1 VKKTPEQERD
11 EFDAAVDAMP
21 ADEQAIA
28 RALIAAVT
36 EVAPQLEPRLFY
48 AMPAFALDGKTICFF
63 QSATKF
69 KTRYC
74 TVGFTDSAKLDDG
87 TFWPTSYALSE
98 LTPQLEN
105 ELRKLLARA
114 VGK

>member
-1 VKKTPEQERD
+1 MKKTSEQERG
-11 EFDAAVDAMP
+11 EFDAAVEAMS
-21 ADEQAIA
+21 AGEQALA
-28 RALIAAVT
+28 RALVEAVAQ
-36 EVAPQLEPRLFY
+36 VAPQLEPRLFY
-48 AMPAFALDGKTICFF
+48 SMPAFALDGKTICFF

-74 TVGFTDSAKLDDG
+74 TLGFTDTAKLDDG
-87 TFWPTSYALSE
+87 TFWPTSFALSE
-98 LTPQLEN
+98 LTPEVET

>member
-1 VKKTPEQERD
+1 VRKSAEDNRL
-11 EFDAAVDAMP
+11 EFEAAVGAMP
-21 ADEQAIA
+21 AGEQALA
-28 RALIAAVT
+28 GALTAAVA

-48 AMPAFALDGKTICFF
+48 SMPAFALDGKTICFF
-63 QSATKF
+63 QSAIKF

-74 TVGFTDSAKLDDG
+74 TLGFTDSAKLDDG

-98 LTPQLEN
+98 LTPKLEV